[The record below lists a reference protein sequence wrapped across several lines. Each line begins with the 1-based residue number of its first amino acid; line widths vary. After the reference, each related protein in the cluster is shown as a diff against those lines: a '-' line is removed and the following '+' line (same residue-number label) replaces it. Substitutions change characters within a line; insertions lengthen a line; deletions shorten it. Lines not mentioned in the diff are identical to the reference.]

1 MTLGEGKE
9 KVYMLLDEYSTGGV
23 VEEDEDIEIKMTA
36 FFDIAQKKMA
46 GIKKILRL
54 YTVEREPGKT
64 LYEPPKNFSALRRV
78 WENGEN
84 ATRRYKWMAGKLIVP
99 ESVTGS
105 VELEYY
111 AMPETIPGDADDSYE
126 FEIAEDAAQCMPF
139 FVAAQQLSTDI
150 VTDSGALL
158 NLFQIMVSG
167 LNTTVPGDNLPT
179 VRQSFF
185 RGWR

>member
-46 GIKKILRL
+46 GIKRILRL
-54 YTVEREPGKT
+54 HTVEREAGKT
-64 LYEPPKNFSALRRV
+64 LYETPKDFSALLKV
-78 WENGEN
+78 WEGGEN
-84 ATRRYKWMAGKLIVP
+84 ATRRYKWMAGKLVVP
-99 ESVTGS
+99 ESVTAE
-105 VELEYY
+105 VALEYF
-111 AMPETIPGDADDSYE
+111 AMPETIPEDAPDEYE

-150 VTDSGALL
+150 VTDAGALL
-158 NLFQIMVSG
+158 NLFNIMVQG
-167 LNTTVPGDNLPT
+167 LETTRPGENTPA
-179 VRQSFF
+179 VRQTFF
-185 RGWR
+185 RGRR